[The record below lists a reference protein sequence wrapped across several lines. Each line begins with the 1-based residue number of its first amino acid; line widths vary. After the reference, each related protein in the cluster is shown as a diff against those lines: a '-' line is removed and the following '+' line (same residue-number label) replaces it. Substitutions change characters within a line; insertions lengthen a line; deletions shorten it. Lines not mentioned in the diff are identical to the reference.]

1 MGASQL
7 YPSIITNPP
16 THQPTNPNMKT
27 TPQNKPTRQPHSHL
41 TASIS
46 TRLLIAMNVVAAL
59 LFLGSYFLFSKKAP
73 PAANSE
79 PKPTIAAT
87 PVEKPPAPPAP
98 KRNPPPNTPN
108 AKINK
113 FKAFDL
119 DGNGIC
125 PREEYM
131 RAHLQH
137 FDRCDKNKDGMLDR
151 TEFPANAIGYHDKNK
166 DAKLDRGE
174 YQVRYDELFLIED
187 KNKDGVLF
195 VEEM

>member
-1 MGASQL
+1 M
-7 YPSIITNPP
+7 
-16 THQPTNPNMKT
+16 
-27 TPQNKPTRQPHSHL
+27 
-41 TASIS
+41 
-46 TRLLIAMNVVAAL
+46 
-59 LFLGSYFLFSKKAP
+59 
-73 PAANSE
+73 
-79 PKPTIAAT
+79 
-87 PVEKPPAPPAP
+87 EKPPAPPAP

-137 FDRCDKNKDGMLDR
+137 FDRCDKNKDGLLER

-166 DAKLDRGE
+166 DTKLDRDE
-174 YQVRYDELFLIED
+174 YQVRYDELFLFED